1 VEQAFQAC
9 TETVLGSGFNPEVR
23 RGKLKETLADY
34 QNPQQE
40 PGSER
45 RLLLVFVVTF
55 VVLMVFQ
62 PLLKKFMPQPT
73 APQPQNQPVPA
84 QTAAVSPA
92 PVASAP
98 AAIAPANTITKQAST
113 ETETV
118 IENDLYRITFTNR
131 GAQVKSWIL
140 KKFDNDAQN
149 GRLDLVNTAAAQKYG
164 YPLSLW
170 TYDETLRNRI
180 KSALYVSRTGE
191 IFTGPGANTTA
202 AAYELDAAGQTLK
215 APASINFEYADQDL
229 VIRKTFHFDHTYVV
243 NVQTSVIYKGAEVF
257 AAPAWPSGFGDQVTA
272 AAYAAATID
281 LHNDASTERSGY
293 IFFPNYVSRLAV
305 KAISGGNTI
314 KGPFEWAGTGD
325 QYFTAIFIPDD
336 PTIAAMVTLH
346 NAMEIP
352 QKPGFNPVGASSKD
366 TANIDLLGAAVG
378 NLRGPTTERMYVG
391 PKELAVLDAVPVP
404 TIKNDSP
411 DLRGIVN
418 FGWWGILS
426 RPLFLWLKWTFKHIV
441 PNWGWAI
448 VIQTLIITIALL
460 PLRITQMKSMLK
472 MQRVAPQIKSI
483 QEKYKKYSLR
493 DPRKAAMN
501 EEISA
506 LYKKEGVNPAGG
518 CLPMLIQFPF
528 LIAYYRMLGVALELR
543 HAHWLWI
550 TDLSASDWVLP
561 ILMVVSMVVVQ
572 RMTPQA
578 GMDPAQQKMLTVMM
592 PLMMGFI
599 FFKLAAGLNLY
610 YTESN
615 LISIAQQAIMNRT
628 KLGREMREM
637 LEKRARKKD
646 K

>member
-1 VEQAFQAC
+1 MAE
-9 TETVLGSGFNPEVR
+9 S
-23 RGKLKETLADY
+23 

-45 RLLLVFVVTF
+45 RLLIVVVLTF
-55 VVLMVFQ
+55 VVLVVSQ
-62 PLLKKFMPQPT
+62 AVLKKY
-73 APQPQNQPVPA
+73 APPPAEPAKNKSA
-84 QTAAVSPA
+84 QTQPA
-92 PVASAP
+92 ITPPPPSAP
-98 AAIAPANTITKQAST
+98 APIIPALPSSTATKQAST

-118 IENDLYRITFTNR
+118 IENDLYKITFTNR

-149 GRLDLVNTAAAQKYG
+149 GRLELVNAAAAQKFG

-170 TYDETLRNRI
+170 TYDETLNNRLN
-180 KSALYVSRTGE
+180 SALYVASSEGSLT
-191 IFTGPGANTTA
+191 
-202 AAYELDAAGQTLK
+202 
-215 APASINFEYADQDL
+215 APATITFEYAAQDL
-229 VIRKTFHFDHTYVV
+229 VVRKTFHFDHTYVL
-243 NVQTSVIYKGAEVF
+243 NVETSVFYKGAEIF
-257 AAPAWPSGFGDQVTA
+257 AAPAWPAGFGDQVTA
-272 AAYAAATID
+272 ASYAAAGID
-281 LHNDASTERSGY
+281 YHNDASTERSGY
-293 IFFPNYVSRLAV
+293 IFFPNYVSRLTV

-325 QYFTAIFIPDD
+325 QYFTAIFIPND
-336 PTIAAMVTLH
+336 PASAAMVTLR
-346 NAMEIP
+346 NPIEIA
-352 QKPGFNPVGASSKD
+352 QKPGLNPVGAGSKD
-366 TANIDLLGAAVG
+366 TANVDVLGAAVG
-378 NLRGPTTERMYVG
+378 DLRGPTTERMYVG
-391 PKELAVLDAVPVP
+391 PKEIAVLDAVPVP

-418 FGWWGILS
+418 YGWWGILA
-426 RPLFLWLKWTFKHIV
+426 RPLFLWLKWTYNHMV
-441 PNWGWAI
+441 HNWGWAI
-448 VIQTLIITIALL
+448 VIQTLIITVALL

-472 MQRVAPQIKSI
+472 MQRIQPQIKNI

-506 LYKKEGVNPAGG
+506 LYKKESVNPAGG
-518 CLPMLIQFPF
+518 CLPLIIQFPF

-561 ILMVVSMVVVQ
+561 LLMVVSMIVMQ

-578 GMDPAQQKMLTVMM
+578 GMDPAQQKMMTIMM
-592 PLMMGFI
+592 PLFMGFI

-615 LISIAQQAIMNRT
+615 LIMIAQQAVMNRT
-628 KLGREMREM
+628 TLGREMREM
-637 LEKRARKKD
+637 MEKRARKKE

>member
-1 VEQAFQAC
+1 
-9 TETVLGSGFNPEVR
+9 
-23 RGKLKETLADY
+23 LADY

-45 RLLLVFVVTF
+45 RLLIVVVLTF
-55 VVLMVFQ
+55 VVLVVSQ
-62 PLLKKFMPQPT
+62 ALLKKYAPPPPERPQT
-73 APQPQNQPVPA
+73 QTA
-84 QTAAVSPA
+84 QTQPAAPTPSS
-92 PVASAP
+92 ASAAMTP
-98 AAIAPANTITKQAST
+98 AVPSSVAAKQASS

-131 GAQVKSWIL
+131 GAQVKSWVL

-149 GRLDLVNTAAAQKYG
+149 GRLELVHSVAAQKFG

-170 TYDETLRNRI
+170 TYDQTLSRRLN
-180 KSALYVSRTGE
+180 SALYVASEIRAADPLAESIDKVTVASAKGE
-191 IFTGPGANTTA
+191 
-202 AAYELDAAGQTLK
+202 LAGQTLT
-215 APASINFEYADQDL
+215 APATITFEYADQDL
-229 VIRKTFHFDHTYVV
+229 VVRKTFHFDNTYVL
-243 NVQTSVIYKGAEVF
+243 NIETSVLYKGAEIF
-257 AAPAWPSGFGDQVTA
+257 AAPAWPAGFGDQVTPA
-272 AAYAAATID
+272 SYAASGVD
-281 LHNDASTERSGY
+281 YHNDASTERSGY
-293 IFFPNYVSRLAV
+293 IFFPTYVTRLNV

-325 QYFTAIFIPDD
+325 QYFTAIFIPSD
-336 PTIAAMVTLH
+336 PASAAMVTLH
-346 NAMEIP
+346 NAIEIA
-352 QKPGFNPVGASSKD
+352 QKPGLSPIGAGSKD
-366 TANIDLLGAAVG
+366 TANVDVLGAAVG

-426 RPLFLWLKWTFKHIV
+426 RPLFLWLKWTYNHIV
-441 PNWGWAI
+441 HNWGWAI
-448 VIQTLIITIALL
+448 VIQTFIITVLLL

-472 MQRVAPQIKSI
+472 MQRIQPQIKNI

-518 CLPMLIQFPF
+518 CLPLLIQFPF

-550 TDLSASDWVLP
+550 TDLSAADWVLP
-561 ILMVVSMVVVQ
+561 LLMVVSMVVMQ

-578 GMDPAQQKMLTVMM
+578 GMDPAQQKMMTVMM

-615 LISIAQQAIMNRT
+615 LISIAQQAVMNRT

-637 LEKRARKKD
+637 MEKRARKKE